1 MNEKLLEL
9 FNYFKNL
16 KCVQTIVEEI
26 LTLDHYVYNF
36 EEETAIDLIDY
47 CIDKYKREIM
57 TIGSLYKNK
66 VVIDNDPHVYETK
79 DSIEINEDAEFIRDC
94 LIIIG
99 AVRSEIRPSIQA
111 VIAELNDN

>member
-9 FNYFKNL
+9 FTYFKNL

-36 EEETAIDLIDY
+36 EEEMAIDLIDY
-47 CIDKYKREIM
+47 CIEKYKKEII

-66 VVIDNDPHVYETK
+66 VVIDNDPHAYENK
-79 DSIEINEDAEFIRDC
+79 DSIEINQDAEFIRDC

-99 AVRSEIRPSIQA
+99 AVRSEIRPSIQT
-111 VIAELNDN
+111 VIAELNEN